1 MHIKDWKKE
10 VFTIPN
16 LLSLFRLALIPVYIY
31 IYLGA
36 TETYQYITAGTIMA
50 VSCLTDLIDGKVA
63 RRFNMV
69 STLGKILDPLA
80 DKITQFTLT
89 VCLSL
94 KHPQLFP
101 VLALFVVK
109 ELFQLIAGAV
119 HLKMGKMLPG
129 ALMAGKVC
137 TTVLFIPDR
146 AGAVPQRRQYGGK
159 CHCGS
164 GRSFPGYL
172 LRQLHSGVFWKKR
185 EGSGPQKRIERSPSD
200 ASDGLSFSKNTR
212 RPFSEPPHND
222 NFLSPR
228 DTACHGYAVGLSADI
243 STASAFPT
251 VSASVPKV
259 YHTPGGDW

>member
-36 TETYQYITAGTIMA
+36 TQTYQYVTAGGIMA

-80 DKITQFTLT
+80 DKVTQFTLT

-94 KHPQLFP
+94 KHPQLLP

-109 ELFQLIAGAV
+109 ELFQVVVGLV
-119 HLKMGKMLPG
+119 HLKKGKMLPG
-129 ALMAGKVC
+129 ALMAGKIC
-137 TTVLFIPDR
+137 TTVLFVSLIALVLFPNVQP
-146 AGAVPQRRQYGGK
+146 AVVDAIAAVDGFFLAVSFVSYILAYF
-159 CHCGS
+159 
-164 GRSFPGYL
+164 GRNAKVQDL
-172 LRQLHSGVFWKKR
+172 
-185 EGSGPQKRIERSPSD
+185 
-200 ASDGLSFSKNTR
+200 KN
-212 RPFSEPPHND
+212 E
-222 NFLSPR
+222 
-228 DTACHGYAVGLSADI
+228 
-243 STASAFPT
+243 
-251 VSASVPKV
+251 
-259 YHTPGGDW
+259 

>member
-36 TETYQYITAGTIMA
+36 TQTYQYITAGTIMA

-94 KHPQLFP
+94 KHPQLLP
-101 VLALFVVK
+101 VLVLFIVK
-109 ELFQLIAGAV
+109 ELFQVIAGWV
-119 HLKMGKMLPG
+119 HLRKGKMLPG
-129 ALMAGKVC
+129 ALMAGKIC
-137 TTVLFIPDR
+137 TTVLFISLIALVLFPNVK
-146 AGAVPQRRQYGGK
+146 AEAVNAIAAVDTVFLVI
-159 CHCGS
+159 
-164 GRSFPGYL
+164 SFVSYILAYFG
-172 LRQLHSGVFWKKR
+172 
-185 EGSGPQKRIERSPSD
+185 
-200 ASDGLSFSKNTR
+200 KNT
-212 RPFSEPPHND
+212 
-222 NFLSPR
+222 
-228 DTACHGYAVGLSADI
+228 
-243 STASAFPT
+243 
-251 VSASVPKV
+251 KV
-259 YHTPGGDW
+259 QDLGTE